1 MRKVTV
7 TPIAAGLAPDFELVL
22 ASAFA
27 AMTESVLDG
36 AAEVFD
42 VMEKVEEGE
51 VVGLETGV
59 VVTGVEVE
67 VSEVVV
73 EVEAEVVVALSVNS
87 GVSVKRLLG
96 SVADSRGESV
106 SLVG

>member
-1 MRKVTV
+1 M
-7 TPIAAGLAPDFELVL
+7 TPMAAGDAPDFELVA

-27 AMTESVLDG
+27 AMTESVLEA
-36 AAEVFD
+36 AAEVFEL
-42 VMEKVEEGE
+42 VMDEVEAGE
-51 VVGLETGV
+51 VVGLRLETGV
-59 VVTGVEVE
+59 VVTEVEVE
-67 VSEVVV
+67 VSDVV
-73 EVEAEVVVALSVNS
+73 EVVLVVVAAENS